1 MEVREVMRSNAG
13 SIRVNDTV
21 LEATREMKRHNISV
35 VPVYDGADLI
45 GMITD
50 WDVAVGCVA
59 EGRQPEDCLVRDY
72 MEPDPVCIGPE
83 EDVEHAL
90 KLMGVYNV
98 RRLWVV
104 EDGRTIGL
112 VAIGDVAMRGLEASA
127 YCQGAYC

>member
-1 MEVREVMRSNAG
+1 MEVREVMRPNTG
-13 SIRVNDTV
+13 SIGVDDTV

-35 VPVYDGADLI
+35 VPVYDSGDLV

-59 EGRQPEDCLVRDY
+59 EGRHPEDCLVKDY
-72 MEPDPVCIGPE
+72 MELDPVCIGPE
-83 EDVEHAL
+83 EDVQHAL
-90 KLMGVYNV
+90 QLMGVRNV
-98 RRLWVV
+98 RRIWVI

-127 YCQGAYC
+127 YCQGAYS